1 MIRHWR
7 QIPSNELQTIV
18 NKYDDLEAKNK
29 ALRTLLV
36 RVLALDPDQPRI
48 PDRLLHDIQAELQH
62 ERERLLLPGGD

>member
-48 PDRLLHDIQAELQH
+48 PDRLLHDIQAEL
-62 ERERLLLPGGD
+62 